1 MENDIKYIQNTLWAM
16 YKEFL
21 TSYNVRRYTE
31 QAVEL
36 VHKYEGNRE
45 LLCFV
50 QNLVICWTPIINGL
64 AERHRSEVA

>member
-21 TSYNVRRYTE
+21 TSYNVRRYTQ

-36 VHKYEGNRE
+36 RKKYDDNSF
-45 LLCFV
+45 LSCFC
-50 QNLVICWTPIINGL
+50 QNMIISWTPVINRM
-64 AERHRSEVA
+64 AEEHRSEVA